1 LVENALLV
9 SLLTSRESK
18 GNRMSGQEYIKSLIK
33 EAELYRQ
40 QGLLAQS
47 KETFQKVLKF
57 VEKSKPFRNHKKLT
71 AAIGEKIRGI
81 DTNLAQVNEKTAI
94 PELSSDVQGLIKN
107 LFAFS
112 KDQNIAAVEGAMALA
127 KFGQYDR
134 ALEEF
139 HRLMKEGTM
148 PLLAAKNIIR
158 CHLAVSSPNEAIDQ
172 YERWLSGDVLS
183 EELLEKTRQFLQGIL
198 EKRGVKV
205 SLPKVGGSSREKQGD
220 ALQQGDVLDISTVGV
235 KMIDGPQKGKM
246 IEFDVTFQTGD
257 VISVVIS
264 SNEKDLIESLN
275 RGIVLPEM
283 QFYSPIAIFKG
294 KGVVA
299 GKTQIRSG
307 PKQGD
312 YMLDIKIES
321 G

>member
-1 LVENALLV
+1 
-9 SLLTSRESK
+9 
-18 GNRMSGQEYIKSLIK
+18 MSGQEYIKSLIK
-33 EAELYRQ
+33 EAELYRD

-57 VEKSKPFRNHKKLT
+57 VEKSEQFQEHKGLT
-71 AAIGEKIRGI
+71 RAIQGKIRKI
-81 DTNLAQVNEKTAI
+81 DTNLDGVNKNTAV
-94 PELSSDVQGLIKN
+94 PELSSEVQNLIKD

-112 KDQNIAAVEGAMALA
+112 ESQDVAAVEGAMALA

-139 HRLMKEGTM
+139 NKLLKAGTM

-158 CHLAVSSPNEAIDQ
+158 CHLALSSPNEAIEQ

-183 EELLEKTRQFLQGIL
+183 KGLLEKIRVFLQNIL
-198 EKRGVKV
+198 EQKGVKV
-205 SLPKVGGSSREKQGD
+205 QLPATDGTLAESEEDTGKE
-220 ALQQGDVLDISTVGV
+220 ADVLDISTVGV
-235 KMIDGPQKGKM
+235 KLIDGPRKGNM
-246 IEFDVTFQTGD
+246 LEFDVTFQTGD
-257 VISVVIS
+257 IISVVIS
-264 SNEKDLIESLN
+264 SNESDLIDSLN
-275 RGIVLPEM
+275 QGIVLPEM

-299 GKTQIRSG
+299 GKTKIRSG

-312 YMLDIKIES
+312 YMFDIKIES

>member
-1 LVENALLV
+1 
-9 SLLTSRESK
+9 
-18 GNRMSGQEYIKSLIK
+18 MSGQEYIKSLIK
-33 EAELYRQ
+33 EAELYRN

-47 KETFQKVLKF
+47 KETFQKVLRF
-57 VEKSKPFRNHKKLT
+57 VEKGKEFRNHQKLT
-71 AAIGEKIRGI
+71 DAIGDKIRGI
-81 DTNLAQVNEKTAI
+81 DADLAQVNQNTAM
-94 PELSSDVQGLIKN
+94 PELPSHVQGLIKN

-112 KDQNIAAVEGAMALA
+112 QNQDIAAVEGAMALA
-127 KFGQYDR
+127 KFGQYER

-139 HRLMKEGTM
+139 HRLLKEGTM
-148 PLLAAKNIIR
+148 PVVAAKNILR
-158 CHLAVSSPNEAIDQ
+158 CHLALSSPNEAIDQ
-172 YERWLSGDVLS
+172 YERWLSGNVLS
-183 EELLEKTRQFLQGIL
+183 EELLEKIRRFLQDIL
-198 EKRGVKV
+198 EQKGVKV
-205 SLPKVGGSSREKQGD
+205 RLPKIDRFAPTNQD
-220 ALQQGDVLDISTVGV
+220 ADAAKEGDVLDISTVGV
-235 KMIDGPQKGKM
+235 KMIDGPRKGRM
-246 IEFDVTFQTGD
+246 VEFDVTFQTGD

-264 SNEKDLIESLN
+264 SNEKDLIDSLN

-299 GKTQIRSG
+299 GKTKIRSG